1 MIRCKPKGICS
12 WDFYLDGDGHHA
24 TLEFNWAGEQGSITA
39 DGLRF
44 EVQRH
49 GGFRGRWTLDDA
61 GRETASAQQ
70 ATTIIPTFEI
80 NDDNDSHVLC
90 AECAFGRS
98 FRLERSG
105 DVIATVCTDHA
116 FTRRATIDVRG
127 QKLEFTI
134 VSFAFWLVV
143 LTWRRA
149 ANSSGS
155 GNQLRQEVSKRIRLR
170 DGEDRNQ

>member
-1 MIRCKPKGICS
+1 MKHRCAINVDFEYAAQRAHAMIRCKPKGICS

-80 NDDNDSHVLC
+80 NDDNDSHVLR

-98 FRLERSG
+98 FPKGRRDRYVPLAKHLLVILREYWKAARPKKYLFPG
-105 DVIATVCTDHA
+105 RKKGRHIATNTVYLA
-116 FTRRATIDVRG
+116 
-127 QKLEFTI
+127 
-134 VSFAFWLVV
+134 
-143 LTWRRA
+143 
-149 ANSSGS
+149 
-155 GNQLRQEVSKRIRLR
+155 QLPH
-170 DGEDRNQ
+170 